1 MRAYVLCGGLGTRL
15 REVTKGGQKAVVD
28 VHGEPFLLLLLRQL
42 KTSGIGHVVLCAGY
56 RADQLETMLADLS
69 QGAELS
75 LDLVIE
81 PHPLGT
87 GGALLNAL
95 QQHPADAP
103 YLVLNADTYLAH
115 DAFRLRSDGVDS
127 VILGVAVADRA
138 RYGSLRVADDGHV
151 LDLLEKGET
160 GPGLVNAGVYC
171 FTPAAMAGEQLRPC
185 SMELDLLPSLI
196 ARCALR
202 VVTYAGSFVDIGTP
216 DALAAFK
223 ASSDRSAQQ

>member
-15 REVTKGGQKAVVD
+15 REVTKGGQKAMVD

-42 KTSGIGHVVLCAGY
+42 KAAGIEHAVLCAGY
-56 RADQLETMLADLS
+56 RADQLSTLLADLS
-69 QGAELS
+69 QRAQLS

-81 PHPLGT
+81 SQPLGT

-95 QQHPADAP
+95 QQWPADEP

-115 DAFRLRSDGVDS
+115 DAFCLSSDGVS
-127 VILGVAVADRA
+127 SLILGVDVADRR
-138 RYGSLRVADDGHV
+138 RYGSLRIGDNGQV
-151 LDLLEKGET
+151 LGLLEKGES

-171 FTPAAMAGEQLRPC
+171 FAAAAMAGEQLRSC
-185 SMELDLLPSLI
+185 SMELDLLPGLI
-196 ARCALR
+196 ARGALR
-202 VVTYAGSFVDIGTP
+202 VVTYAGSFIDIGTP

-223 ASSDRSAQQ
+223 ASPDWSAQQ

>member
-1 MRAYVLCGGLGTRL
+1 MRAYILCGGLGTRL
-15 REVTKGGQKAVVD
+15 REVTKGGQKAMVD
-28 VHGEPFLLLLLRQL
+28 VNGEPFLLQLLRQL
-42 KTSGIGHVVLCAGY
+42 KTAGIGHAVLCAGY

-69 QGAELS
+69 QGAGLS

-95 QQHPADAP
+95 QQHPTDES

-115 DAFRLRSDGVDS
+115 DAFRLRSDGVES
-127 VILGVAVADRA
+127 VILGVEVADRA

-151 LDLLEKGET
+151 LELLEKGET

-171 FTPAAMAGEQLRPC
+171 FTPAAMAGEQPRPC
-185 SMELDLLPSLI
+185 SMELDLLPALI
-196 ARCALR
+196 ARGELLA
-202 VVTYAGSFVDIGTP
+202 VTYSGPFIDIGTP
-216 DALAAFK
+216 EALAAFK
-223 ASSDRSAQQ
+223 ASPDWSAQQ

>member
-42 KTSGIGHVVLCAGY
+42 KTAGIGHVVLCAGY

-69 QGAELS
+69 QGAGLS

-151 LDLLEKGET
+151 LELLEKGET

-171 FTPAAMAGEQLRPC
+171 FTPAAMAGEQPRPC